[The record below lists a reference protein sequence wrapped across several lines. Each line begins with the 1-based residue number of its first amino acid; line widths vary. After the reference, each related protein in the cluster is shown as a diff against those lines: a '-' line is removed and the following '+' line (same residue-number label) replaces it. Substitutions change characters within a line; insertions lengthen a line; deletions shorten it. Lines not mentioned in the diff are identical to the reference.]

1 MTPKLSLINADRGG
15 YFRTVKSNYWKQSA
29 ANFFERKRKNYM
41 ATAVL
46 IEYNDSPNHPTYPND
61 PKDPVTP

>member
-1 MTPKLSLINADRGG
+1 MTKTQSLINADRGG

-29 ANFFERKRKNYM
+29 VNFFERKRKNYM

-46 IEYNDSPNHPTYPND
+46 IEYEDQPN
-61 PKDPVTP
+61 PVTSDTM

>member
-1 MTPKLSLINADRGG
+1 MIQTLINPDQGG

-29 ANFFERKRKNYM
+29 TNFFERKRKNYM

-46 IEYNDSPNHPTYPND
+46 IEYEED
-61 PKDPVTP
+61 PSHSLTTNPV

>member
-1 MTPKLSLINADRGG
+1 MIQSLTLINPDRGG

-29 ANFFERKRKNYM
+29 VNFYERTRKNYM

-46 IEYNDSPNHPTYPND
+46 IEYNDEDTH
-61 PKDPVTP
+61 TP